1 MINLLSGPLPPNYF
15 RERISRGQTRQSRLL
30 AADRKRLVDEFLH
43 PGPDDH
49 LEVGG
54 GLQPPRVVLR
64 DASVLA
70 RVPPLQLVSC
80 QQTCR
85 LVQLPTWAKS
95 L

>member
-49 LEVGG
+49 LEVGR
-54 GLQPPRVVLR
+54 GLQPTRIVLR
-64 DASVLA
+64 DAGVLPF
-70 RVPPLQLVSC
+70 VLPLQLESS
-80 QQTCR
+80 QR
-85 LVQLPTWAKS
+85 PSGLVQFPALN
-95 L
+95 